1 MHFFSQAALIL
12 LNERDYRTLID
23 AINVV
28 MLFSDVASW
37 LKFQSC
43 INSTF
48 LFDILICAIFLCVY
62 FNMKFIY
69 PCSQHL
75 FISEIYSL

>member
-28 MLFSDVASW
+28 MLFSDVAS
-37 LKFQSC
+37 
-43 INSTF
+43 
-48 LFDILICAIFLCVY
+48 
-62 FNMKFIY
+62 
-69 PCSQHL
+69 
-75 FISEIYSL
+75 